1 MKIRIKFSK
10 TGNLKYIGHLDTM
23 RCFQK
28 IMRRAEVDSAYSEG
42 FSPHQIMSFA
52 SPLGVGMTSEGEY
65 VDIEV
70 LSTES
75 SAKMMERINR
85 VSVDGIRI
93 TGYVKLPEKS
103 KTAMSM
109 VAAAD
114 YLLTFDVPVDQQ
126 TKDAFAEFLKQES
139 VIIHK
144 KTKKQELDMEIRPLI
159 YKTEFLQNEKGQ
171 DQLFLQ
177 VSAGSAANLKPEQVM
192 EAFAA
197 WRNVPEGS
205 LPFHNHRLEM
215 YADLAKENRKRKLVS
230 LESLGEIIE

>member
-28 IMRRAEVDSAYSEG
+28 IMRRAEVDMVYSEG

-52 SPLGVGMTSEGEY
+52 SPLGVGLTSEGEY

-75 SAKMMERINR
+75 SAKMIERINR
-85 VSVDGIRI
+85 VSVDGIQVSR
-93 TGYVKLPEKS
+93 YVKLPDKA

-114 YLLTFDVPVDQQ
+114 YLLTFSVPAGQQ
-126 TKDAFAEFLKQES
+126 IKDEFAEFLKQQS
-139 VIIHK
+139 IMIRK

-159 YKTEFLQNEKGQ
+159 YKTEFLQNDMGQ
-171 DQLFLQ
+171 DQLFMQ

-197 WRNVPEGS
+197 WRQAPEGS

-215 YADLAKENRKRKLVS
+215 YADLAEKKQKKKLVP
-230 LESLGEIIE
+230 LESLGEILE